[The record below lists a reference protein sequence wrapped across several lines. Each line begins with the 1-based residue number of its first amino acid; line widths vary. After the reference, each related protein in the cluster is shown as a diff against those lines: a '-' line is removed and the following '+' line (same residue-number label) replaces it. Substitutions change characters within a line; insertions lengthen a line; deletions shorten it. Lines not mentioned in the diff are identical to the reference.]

1 MNSPST
7 ALAPRLWNQWLL
19 PSTLAATAATLLLLG
34 QIINPAFLTATLLT
48 MCAATAGYFRP
59 FTGFLCYLF
68 SIQVIDYVKR
78 LLLVFGNP
86 SQVEWYGIL
95 LLPDVILLAVVLGTV
110 VASEN
115 SKILHL
121 PKYRAVA
128 LALGLYALWYTVRTL
143 WTDAP
148 LLNAVGKW
156 KLVVPYFICFYLG
169 ERLITNLAALRSVLK
184 LLAITVGLAAL
195 YGVWQL
201 FFGLTGFE
209 ERWLYGGYTSLTL
222 GTMLYGDGLT
232 RVFSFYSDPATFCQ
246 LLACVVPLLMFSR
259 RLFNAHWWNSWLLI
273 GIMCSGMI
281 ATVIRSGWLLASLG
295 AGMWWLQ
302 SDVRRSRKIVI
313 LIAALAS
320 LAGVAWWTVSSVAAV
335 DNQLLARAVVTGTY
349 SDRAKGY
356 QNLLDKG
363 IGGFILGRGTAS
375 LSTSVRDI
383 SGSGFASGTN
393 LDSPDDVIAHDYV
406 TETLYELGWIGLAL
420 IIFSIARTLVGTPP
434 AFLGRFS
441 PGLQFLV
448 LGVPLVAALFGGSAM
463 EVRPVITLVWTGAG
477 VLCSRGPYSLSTQ
490 S

>member
-19 PSTLAATAATLLLLG
+19 PSTLAAAAAMLLLLC
-34 QIINPAFLTATLLT
+34 QIVNPVFLTAFFLT
-48 MCAATAGYFRP
+48 MWAAAVGYFRP
-59 FTGFLCYLF
+59 FPGFLCYLF
-68 SIQVIDYVKR
+68 SIQVIDYLKR

-95 LLPDVILLAVVLGTV
+95 LLPDVILLAVVLGTL

-115 SKILHL
+115 RKVFHL
-121 PKYRAVA
+121 RKYRAVA
-128 LALGLYALWYTVRTL
+128 WALGLYAFWFSVRTL

-156 KLVVPYFICFYLG
+156 KLVVPYFVCFYLG

-246 LLACVVPLLMFSR
+246 LLACVMPLLLFSR

-273 GIMCSGMI
+273 GVLGAGMI

-295 AGMWWLQ
+295 VGMWWLQ
-302 SDVRRSRKIVI
+302 SDVRRSRKIVL
-313 LIAALAS
+313 LI
-320 LAGVAWWTVSSVAAV
+320 VAVVGLTGAVLWTVSSVTAV
-335 DNQLLARAVVTGTY
+335 DNQLLARALVTGTY
-349 SDRAKGY
+349 SDRAKGFA
-356 QNLLDKG
+356 NLLDKG
-363 IGGFILGRGTAS
+363 IGGFIVGRGTAS
-375 LSTSVRDI
+375 LSSSVRDI
-383 SGSGFASGTN
+383 SGSGFGSGPN
-393 LDSPDDVIAHDYV
+393 LDSPEDVIAHDYI
-406 TETLYELGWIGLAL
+406 TETLYELGWIGLGL
-420 IIFSIARTLVGTPP
+420 IVFAVSRSLVGAPP
-434 AFLGRFS
+434 AFLGRFG
-441 PGLQFLV
+441 PAMQFLV
-448 LGVPLVAALFGGSAM
+448 FGVPLIAALFGGSAM
-463 EVRPVITLVWTGAG
+463 EVRPVITLVWTAAG
-477 VLCSRGPYSLSTQ
+477 VLCSSGPNQIASRV
-490 S
+490 